1 MKRTLLIFAA
11 ILCVLTACRS
21 NRDRLM
27 EINSFLNDN
36 RLDTAQL
43 CLNHVSPSDLSPY
56 DEALYNLIIVKLN
69 HLSYRPLTSDTLI
82 RSCIDAFTKYD
93 DKERL
98 AESLYYQAVTDYEE
112 GHVPQAFTE
121 MKKAEEIANGIDD
134 LSIRHKII
142 ESLTDWN
149 MSEHQYQL
157 AMTYGKRNL
166 ALSTMANNNNWIAY
180 ALVFISQI
188 YAGMGQRDSASQYLD
203 KCITYMTDVPDSQR
217 VAFYNYIAAFNI
229 RSNNLATARRYAMK
243 GNSIRPNSMSYAT
256 LSQICYLERDG
267 DAVDSLCEKALH
279 LVTTPSEKIYA
290 LQQNMILYEAQERY
304 DKAFQTSKT
313 LMEVWDAE
321 AKLREKHN
329 VHNVQATY
337 DSEMQNLQ
345 YRQKIICAISALVV
359 AALVIAFI
367 LLYYHYNK
375 SQNSK
380 KAIQNQFLINIY
392 SQKIEDLKLSNQ
404 NMESI
409 VRSLSKEITWISE
422 RQIQIHI
429 EGRKNYDHIMQGGT
443 VARWVKEDY
452 THFIEYYK
460 LLDQSFVTHLENDYH
475 QLSPRYQFFEILY
488 HIGKDDQE
496 VARIMGISNST
507 RRAIKTR
514 VKGSV
519 V

>member
-188 YAGMGQRDSASQYLD
+188 YAGMGQRDSASHYLE
-203 KCITYMTDVPDSQR
+203 KCLAYMTEVPDSQR
-217 VAFYNYIAAFNI
+217 VAFYNYIAAVTMKTD
-229 RSNNLATARRYAMK
+229 LATAHSYAVK
-243 GNSIRPNSMSYAT
+243 GNAICPNSVGYVT
-256 LSQICYLERDG
+256 LARIRYQKG
-267 DAVDSLCEKALH
+267 DINAVDTLCEKALS
-279 LVTTPSEKIYA
+279 LATSSAERIFVLQKTMSLYA
-290 LQQNMILYEAQERY
+290 AKKCYDQAYCTSKKLIKAKVDEAQ
-304 DKAFQTSKT
+304 
-313 LMEVWDAE
+313 
-321 AKLREKHN
+321 LREKHS
-329 VHNVQATY
+329 VYNVQVTY
-337 DSEMQNLQ
+337 DQEMQNLQ
-345 YRQKIICAISALVV
+345 LRQTIFRAISALVV
-359 AALVIAFI
+359 AALVIALI
-367 LLYYHYNK
+367 LLYFRYNK

-404 NMESI
+404 NMEST

-460 LLDQSFVTHLENDYH
+460 LLDQSFVTHLKNDYH

-507 RRAIKTR
+507 RRSIKTR
-514 VKGSV
+514 GKGSV